1 MDKRLGWDVALEV
14 PMTSST
20 SEALFS
26 PCYQSILITL
36 THSECTA
43 GVVGSA
49 PCSRETMQTPP
60 LKLERIL
67 TIIYSEA

>member
-1 MDKRLGWDVALEV
+1 MDERRGWDVALEV

-20 SEALFS
+20 SEALFF

-43 GVVGSA
+43 GVVGSD
-49 PCSRETMQTPP
+49 PCSRET
-60 LKLERIL
+60 
-67 TIIYSEA
+67 A

>member
-1 MDKRLGWDVALEV
+1 MDERRGWDVALEV

-20 SEALFS
+20 SEALFF

-43 GVVGSA
+43 GVVGSD
-49 PCSRETMQTPP
+49 PCSRETAQIPL

-67 TIIYSEA
+67 TIIYSKA